1 MSDDKEVVGGRVERF
16 DVGDDRQLT
25 RSEIAKETG
34 LTKQAIDKR
43 IASGKRGADLLE
55 PNKPREGKYAWIAQ
69 RWAEAEAR
77 GLTLEE
83 QRVKARCDPR
93 LLPSGAI
100 AHDYVEHLSNL

>member
-1 MSDDKEVVGGRVERF
+1 MSDDKEIVGSRVERF

-43 IASGKRGADLLE
+43 IASGKRGSDLLE
-55 PNKPREGKYAWIAQ
+55 SNKPREAKGSWVAQ

-77 GLTLEE
+77 GLTPEE

-93 LLPSGAI
+93 LLPSGAC
-100 AHDYVEHLSNL
+100 AYDYVADYPDL